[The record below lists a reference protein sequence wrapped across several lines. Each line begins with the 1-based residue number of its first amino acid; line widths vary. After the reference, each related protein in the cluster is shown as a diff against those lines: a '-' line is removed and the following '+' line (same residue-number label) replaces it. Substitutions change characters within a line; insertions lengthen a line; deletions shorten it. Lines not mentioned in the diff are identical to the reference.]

1 MMAFDTR
8 LTSLPFMFYGCIN
21 LYIIKY
27 YKLWLIGLVFQ
38 VYIVAREQHAVF
50 RKVQLLLGPQVSY
63 LFVYSYDC

>member
-1 MMAFDTR
+1 MAFDTR
-8 LTSLPFMFYGCIN
+8 LTSLLFMFDGCIN
-21 LYIIKY
+21 RYIIKD
-27 YKLWLIGLVFQ
+27 KLWLIVLVFQ